1 MSKSIVKQN
10 LSNHWQSKHH
20 LGVWFPRFHY
30 WPSTLWFIQFNVGD
44 LVGWLHKVV
53 HFVPQCIKLLDKHTT
68 KLFLS
73 HVMGYCELHSEVILI
88 VELRFYPNLWTLIWG
103 TRGQGRLAKSKSLK
117 KCLWSMTNC
126 YWTNLL
132 DFLLIRKFDYYM
144 ITWCKHQHCKH
155 LYI

>member
-1 MSKSIVKQN
+1 MALMSEISVEQN

-30 WPSTLWFIQFNVGD
+30 WRSTLWFIQFNVGD
-44 LVGWLHKVV
+44 FVGWLHKVV

-73 HVMGYCELHSEVILI
+73 HVMGYCELCSEVILI

-103 TRGQGRLAKSKSLK
+103 TRGQGRLATIKVFEKMFMEHDK
-117 KCLWSMTNC
+117 
-126 YWTNLL
+126 LL
-132 DFLLIRKFDYYM
+132 LN
-144 ITWCKHQHCKH
+144 
-155 LYI
+155 